1 MSSGSFVCGV
11 SPVIAFPTIRRAD
24 AGVVLIVEDHLLVQ
38 ITATAEIEDAGLDT
52 LVAGDADEALEI
64 LGARD
69 DVSTLFTD
77 IDMPGS
83 MDGLELALH
92 VHERWPDIRVVVT
105 SGRRPHGVD
114 ALPDGVTFFQK
125 PYEYSSIVDELL

>member
-1 MSSGSFVCGV
+1 M
-11 SPVIAFPTIRRAD
+11 IAVPTIGRTD

-52 LVAGDADEALEI
+52 LVAADADEALEI
-64 LGARD
+64 LESCD
-69 DVSTLFTD
+69 DVRTLFTD

-83 MDGLELALH
+83 MDGLDLAQH

-105 SGRRPHGVD
+105 SGRRPDGVD
-114 ALPDGVTFFQK
+114 LLPDGVTFFQK
-125 PYEYSSIVDELL
+125 PYEYSRIVDELR

>member
-1 MSSGSFVCGV
+1 M
-11 SPVIAFPTIRRAD
+11 IAFPTIRRAD

>member
-1 MSSGSFVCGV
+1 M
-11 SPVIAFPTIRRAD
+11 IAFPTIRRAD

-83 MDGLELALH
+83 MDGLELARH